1 MPYVLSLEAV
11 AKLPFKVDPRVRP
24 TLETIK
30 VGMTFIHDNK
40 RYICNAISQSRATCL
55 PMWKTKVTLTDKKTG
70 KKRSFYRASKTELNL
85 SPNAT
90 VIRYLEP
97 SD

>member
-1 MPYVLSLEAV
+1 MPYALSLEAV

-40 RYICNAISQSRATCL
+40 RYKCNAISESRAICL
-55 PMWKTKVTLTDKKTG
+55 PMWTTKVTLTDKKG
-70 KKRSFYRASKTELNL
+70 KQRTFYRSTNTALNL

-97 SD
+97 RD